1 MLGRVRSFI
10 YDHSEVRGRR
20 ACPGICYFRM
30 DLAWVLFA
38 PLVLFC
44 DISDNFKIISFLI
57 LKKYNV
63 FINSLGC
70 HLIFSFPI
78 DPAMKNS
85 DSDC

>member
-1 MLGRVRSFI
+1 MTI
-10 YDHSEVRGRR
+10 QKSEAEEPALESVTSGWIW
-20 ACPGICYFRM
+20 PGFFLHHWFYF
-30 DLAWVLFA
+30 AI
-38 PLVLFC
+38 LVSRF
-44 DISDNFKIISFLI
+44 SH

-85 DSDC
+85 VSDC